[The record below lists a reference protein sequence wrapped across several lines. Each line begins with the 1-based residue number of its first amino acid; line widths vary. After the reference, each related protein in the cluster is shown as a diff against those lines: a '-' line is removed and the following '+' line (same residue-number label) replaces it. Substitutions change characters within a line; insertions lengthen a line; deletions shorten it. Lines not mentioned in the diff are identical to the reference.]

1 MNIAEQKLLNGIN
14 TYTPEA
20 FDEFFRMTYQG
31 LCAYVDRFIKDPAL
45 SEDVVQDI
53 FIKFLEKK
61 RTFQSIISV
70 KVFFYRSVRNAA
82 INHLK
87 SKKNLETTSSG
98 ALEELLSDDHFTS
111 TVIEQEVITE
121 LHNIISTLPSKCN
134 EVMKSSMAGLKNHEI
149 AEELGISINTVKTQ
163 KKIAYKIIKESLS
176 KSIGLI
182 TVLAQLIIEQ

>member
-1 MNIAEQKLLNGIN
+1 MNLTEQKLLDGIN
-14 TYTPEA
+14 KCNPEA
-20 FDEFFRMTYQG
+20 FDEFFKMTYQG
-31 LCAYVDRFIKDPAL
+31 LCVYVDRFVKDASL
-45 SEDVVQDI
+45 SEDIVQDI

-87 SKKNLETTSSG
+87 TKKTQETTLPG
-98 ALEELLSDDHFTS
+98 ALDELLSDSSFTN

-121 LHNIISTLPSKCN
+121 LHRIISTLPSKCRQI
-134 EVMKSSMAGLKNHEI
+134 MKSSMAGLKNHEI